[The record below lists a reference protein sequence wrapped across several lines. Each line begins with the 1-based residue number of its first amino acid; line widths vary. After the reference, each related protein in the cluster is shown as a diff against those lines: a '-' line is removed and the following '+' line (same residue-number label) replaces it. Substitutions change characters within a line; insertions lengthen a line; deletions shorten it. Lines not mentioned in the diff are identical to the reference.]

1 MIKEED
7 IIEIGKFQRTHALK
21 GELNA
26 LLDIEEDYLT
36 EGHPVIVEIDGI
48 YVPFYAES
56 VRPKGAT
63 TYLIKLQGV
72 DSVEQATGLVNKL
85 IYGLREDMLGYFDVE
100 EDDVALPGD
109 LSGYGVIDE
118 VHGFLGKLQRI
129 DDTTIN
135 TLMIVDEGPFGEIYI
150 PFNEDFIVD
159 IDNNDKE
166 IYTVLPE
173 GLLDMNK

>member
-1 MIKEED
+1 MIVEED
-7 IIEIGKFQRTHALK
+7 IIEIGKFQKTHALK

-36 EGHPVIVEIDGI
+36 EGNPLIVDIDGI
-48 YVPFYAES
+48 YVPFYTES

-72 DSVEQATGLVNKL
+72 DSVDDASRFVNKI
-85 IYGLREDMLGYFDVE
+85 IYGRREDMLDYFDAE
-100 EDDVALPGD
+100 EGDVALPGD
-109 LSGYGVIDE
+109 LAGYKVIDGS
-118 VHGFLGKLQRI
+118 HGYLGNLQRI

-150 PFNEDFIVD
+150 PFNEDFIEA
-159 IDNNDKE
+159 IDNVEKE
-166 IYTVLPE
+166 IHTILPE
-173 GLLDMNK
+173 GLVEINK